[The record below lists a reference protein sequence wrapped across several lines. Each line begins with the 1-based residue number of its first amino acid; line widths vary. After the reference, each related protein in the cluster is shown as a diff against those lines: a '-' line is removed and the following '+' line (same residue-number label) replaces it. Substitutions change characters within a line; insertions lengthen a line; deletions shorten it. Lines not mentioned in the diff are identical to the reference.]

1 MTESVNEPVE
11 LELGGFDSHG
21 TTRARVGRRWVEVE
35 HGIPG
40 ERVLARVTGGKRPQG
55 RILEILEAAPDR
67 IEPPCPYFV
76 EWSCGGCQWQQI
88 SYEGQLERKRASVDH
103 EMREAGVPVAVSAV
117 HSGSPWRYRTTAG
130 IALGRHAGFRRHAS
144 LAIVPMHDCP
154 ISHPLIG
161 ALCDRVNNAIEA
173 RSLPDFRGRVRLDVR
188 LLRDGGDEG
197 LQVLIR
203 PDNEH
208 RPLQEE
214 LEVLVALLQTAPEV
228 SALSLLRLSGEI
240 EPVVGELFGTTEIAG
255 KAVQLAAGSF
265 FQTNI
270 ELLKRLIERL
280 GEETGDL
287 RGKRMADVY
296 GGVGLFGLL
305 LGGAAR
311 DVAIIESDPL
321 AIAAGERTAA
331 SWGVTNARFLE
342 GRAEDVLEGDGPYD
356 LVILDPPRTGL
367 SEQAAGI
374 LIGHAP
380 STILYI
386 SCLGR
391 SLARDLAVLAG
402 AGYDVKSL
410 ELFDFYPQTY
420 HVELLAVLRKG

>member
-1 MTESVNEPVE
+1 VTEGENEPVE
-11 LELGGFDSHG
+11 LRLGGFDSHG
-21 TTRARVGRRWVEVE
+21 TTRARVGKRWVEVE

-40 ERVLARVTGGKRPQG
+40 ERVRARVTGGRRPQG
-55 RILEILEAAPDR
+55 KIVEILEAAPDR
-67 IEPPCPYFV
+67 VEPPCPYFV

-88 SYEGQLERKRASVDH
+88 AYDGQVERKRAAVDK
-103 EMREAGVPVAVSAV
+103 EMLEAGIPVRVRAV
-117 HSGSPWRYRTTAG
+117 HTGSPWRYRTTAG
-130 IALGRHAGFRRHAS
+130 IALGRHAGFRRHGS

-161 ALCDRVNNAIEA
+161 ALCDLLNNAIEA

-188 LLRDGGDEG
+188 LLHDAQDDG

-203 PDNEH
+203 PDNER
-208 RPLQEE
+208 RPLGEE
-214 LEVLVALLQTAPEV
+214 LEVLVDLLRDAPGV
-228 SALSLLRLSGEI
+228 AALSLVRLSGEI
-240 EPVVGELFGTTEIAG
+240 EPVTGELFGRTEIAG
-255 KAVQLAAGSF
+255 RSVQLAAGSF

-270 ELLKRLIERL
+270 ELLNRLIARL
-280 GEETGDL
+280 GEEIGDL

-305 LGGAAR
+305 LGGTAR

-331 SWGVTNARFLE
+331 DWGVSNARFIQ

-356 LVILDPPRTGL
+356 VVILDPPRTGL

-374 LIGHAP
+374 LIGHGP
-380 STILYI
+380 RTILYV
-386 SCLGR
+386 SCLGK
-391 SLARDLAVLAG
+391 SLARDLTVLAG
-402 AGYDVKSL
+402 AGYEVQSL

-420 HVELLAVLRKG
+420 HVELLAVLRKT